1 MPGSV
6 LRSHATHSL
15 SNSRTTDGLKSV
27 SVSKPSSSPSSAITR
42 SLRLCATYDETA
54 ASDPAVGAT
63 EQTIALPLG
72 ALHATGASGC
82 LPLHGLDHGERDVVD
97 GSPVDETFDC
107 DCDALRVEMARPV
120 DDTDEPGDAVVE
132 WLATTF
138 DDSVGAGDEE
148 GPRRQV
154 GSPGDRRRAPDAE
167 HRSPAVLKE
176 LVGAV

>member
-72 ALHATGASGC
+72 PCTQPARVGAWRYTALITENATSSTGAQS
-82 LPLHGLDHGERDVVD
+82 
-97 GSPVDETFDC
+97 
-107 DCDALRVEMARPV
+107 M
-120 DDTDEPGDAVVE
+120 
-132 WLATTF
+132 
-138 DDSVGAGDEE
+138 
-148 GPRRQV
+148 
-154 GSPGDRRRAPDAE
+154 
-167 HRSPAVLKE
+167 
-176 LVGAV
+176 